1 VNISKE
7 KKLPRGEKLLKEHDL
22 ISDISLIARIL
33 KGDASLF
40 EVLMRRYNNRVYR
53 VARSLCTDD
62 DEAMDVVQESWIKV
76 YWALPDFQGP
86 DGFPSWITTITYNN
100 ALMRL
105 RKMKRIS
112 YVAELED
119 TAVNSSSS
127 DHSNDDPLGRLAQ
140 SQLKQLLEGAIDRL
154 PVTYRAVF
162 VLRAVQNLSTR
173 ETAASLNLTPDTVKQ
188 RFSRARR
195 ILRSDMESAIQ
206 SAGLSLYEFDGA
218 RCDFIVQRVLSQL
231 LKN

>member
-1 VNISKE
+1 MNTSKE
-7 KKLPRGEKLLKEHDL
+7 QQRPRGETLLQEHSL
-22 ISDISLIARIL
+22 ISDISLISRIRN
-33 KGDASLF
+33 GDAGLF

-62 DEAMDVVQESWIKV
+62 DEAMDVVQESWIKI
-76 YWALPDFQGP
+76 YWALSDFQGP
-86 DGFPSWITTITYNN
+86 DGFPSWATKITYNN

-105 RKMKRIS
+105 RKQKRIH
-112 YVAELED
+112 YLAELGD
-119 TAVNSSSS
+119 IAVNSTNS
-127 DHSNDDPLGRLAQ
+127 DRHNEDPLSQLAQ

-154 PVTYRAVF
+154 PVIYRAVF
-162 VLRAVQNLSTR
+162 VLRAVQHLSTR

-195 ILRSDMESAIQ
+195 ILRSDLESAIQ

-218 RCDFIVQRVLSQL
+218 RCDYIVQRVMSQL
-231 LKN
+231 L